1 MKKFKFRL
9 QTVLELKSKILDE
22 KLIELSKILSQI
34 NTEKEVLNELE
45 MKQKSLNET
54 VLNVISNSSNIDV
67 EQVINL
73 KNYLPKLDDKI
84 KSQHQLICDMKNVLE
99 LKQDE
104 VNAAYRDKEIL
115 EKLKEKQK
123 NLTIKNL
130 KKLKAMNL
138 MILQYQDIV
147 FRKWKFNRGLY

>member
-34 NTEKEVLNELE
+34 KAEEDALNDLKEKQNSLNLEVL
-45 MKQKSLNET
+45 SL
-54 VLNVISNSSNIDV
+54 VSNSSNINV

-73 KNYLPKLDDKI
+73 KKYLPKLEDKI
-84 KSQHQLICDMKNVLE
+84 KSQQQLINDMKNVLE

-115 EKLKEKQK
+115 EKLKDKQK
-123 NLTIKNL
+123 NAYYKEFEKTQNNELDDITICR
-130 KKLKAMNL
+130 
-138 MILQYQDIV
+138 YS
-147 FRKWKFNRGLY
+147 FS

>member
-34 NTEKEVLNELE
+34 KAEEDILNELE
-45 MKQKSLNET
+45 EKQNSLNLE
-54 VLNVISNSSNIDV
+54 VLSLISNSSNINI
-67 EQVINL
+67 EQVVNL
-73 KNYLPKLDDKI
+73 KNYLPKLEDKI
-84 KSQHQLICDMKNVLE
+84 KSQRQLINDMKNVLE

-115 EKLKEKQK
+115 EKLKDKQK
-123 NLTIKNL
+123 NAYYKEFEITQNNELDDITICR
-130 KKLKAMNL
+130 
-138 MILQYQDIV
+138 YS
-147 FRKWKFNRGLY
+147 FS

>member
-34 NTEKEVLNELE
+34 KAEEDILNDLNEKQNSLNLEVL
-45 MKQKSLNET
+45 SL
-54 VLNVISNSSNIDV
+54 VSNSSNINV

-73 KNYLPKLDDKI
+73 KKYLPKLEDKI
-84 KSQHQLICDMKNVLE
+84 KSQQQLINDMKNVLE

-115 EKLKEKQK
+115 EKLKDKQK
-123 NLTIKNL
+123 NAYYKEYEKTQSNELDDITICR
-130 KKLKAMNL
+130 
-138 MILQYQDIV
+138 YS
-147 FRKWKFNRGLY
+147 FS

>member
-34 NTEKEVLNELE
+34 KAEEDALNDLKEKQNSLNLEVL
-45 MKQKSLNET
+45 SL
-54 VLNVISNSSNIDV
+54 VSNSSNINV

-73 KNYLPKLDDKI
+73 KKYLPKLENKI
-84 KSQHQLICDMKNVLE
+84 KSQLQLINDMKNVLE

-115 EKLKEKQK
+115 EKLKDKQK
-123 NLTIKNL
+123 NAYYKEFEKTQNNELDDITICR
-130 KKLKAMNL
+130 
-138 MILQYQDIV
+138 YS
-147 FRKWKFNRGLY
+147 FS

>member
-34 NTEKEVLNELE
+34 KTEEEILNELE
-45 MKQKSLNET
+45 EKQKSLNEK
-54 VLNVISNSSNIDV
+54 VLSVISNSANIDV

-73 KNYLPKLDDKI
+73 KNYLPKLEDKI
-84 KSQHQLICDMKNVLE
+84 KSQHQLICDMKNVLD

-104 VNAAYRDKEIL
+104 VNVAYRDKEIL

-123 NLTIKNL
+123 KTYYQEFEKAQSNELDDITISR
-130 KKLKAMNL
+130 
-138 MILQYQDIV
+138 YS
-147 FRKWKFNRGLY
+147 FS

>member
-34 NTEKEVLNELE
+34 KTEEDVLNDLNEKQNSLNAEVL
-45 MKQKSLNET
+45 SL
-54 VLNVISNSSNIDV
+54 VSNSSNINV
-67 EQVINL
+67 EQVVNL
-73 KNYLPKLDDKI
+73 KNYLPKLEDKI
-84 KSQHQLICDMKNVLE
+84 KSQRQLINDMKNVLE

-115 EKLKEKQK
+115 ERLKDKQK
-123 NLTIKNL
+123 NAYYKEFETTQNNELDDITICR
-130 KKLKAMNL
+130 
-138 MILQYQDIV
+138 YS
-147 FRKWKFNRGLY
+147 FS

>member
-34 NTEKEVLNELE
+34 KAEEDILNELE
-45 MKQKSLNET
+45 EKQNSLNLE
-54 VLNVISNSSNIDV
+54 VLSLISNSSNINI
-67 EQVINL
+67 EQVVNL
-73 KNYLPKLDDKI
+73 KNYLPKLEDKI
-84 KSQHQLICDMKNVLE
+84 KSQRQLINDMKNVLE

-115 EKLKEKQK
+115 EKLKDKQK
-123 NLTIKNL
+123 NAYYKEFEITQNNELDDITICRYSFSQVK
-130 KKLKAMNL
+130 
-138 MILQYQDIV
+138 I
-147 FRKWKFNRGLY
+147 

>member
-34 NTEKEVLNELE
+34 KAEEDILNELE
-45 MKQKSLNET
+45 EKQNSLNLE
-54 VLNVISNSSNIDV
+54 VLSLISNSSNVNI
-67 EQVINL
+67 EQVVNL
-73 KNYLPKLDDKI
+73 KNYLPKLEDKI
-84 KSQHQLICDMKNVLE
+84 KSQRQLINDMKNVLE

-115 EKLKEKQK
+115 EKLKDKQK
-123 NLTIKNL
+123 NAYYKEFEITQNNELDDITICRYSFSQVK
-130 KKLKAMNL
+130 
-138 MILQYQDIV
+138 I
-147 FRKWKFNRGLY
+147 

>member
-34 NTEKEVLNELE
+34 KAEEDILNDLNEKQNSLNTEVL
-45 MKQKSLNET
+45 SL
-54 VLNVISNSSNIDV
+54 ISNSSNINV
-67 EQVINL
+67 EQVVNL
-73 KNYLPKLDDKI
+73 KNYLPKLEDKI
-84 KSQHQLICDMKNVLE
+84 KSQQQLINDMKNVLE

-115 EKLKEKQK
+115 EKLKDKQK
-123 NLTIKNL
+123 NAYYKEFETTQNNELDDITICR
-130 KKLKAMNL
+130 
-138 MILQYQDIV
+138 YS
-147 FRKWKFNRGLY
+147 FS

>member
-34 NTEKEVLNELE
+34 KAEEDILNDLNEKQNSLNLEVL
-45 MKQKSLNET
+45 SL
-54 VLNVISNSSNIDV
+54 VSNSSNINV

-73 KNYLPKLDDKI
+73 KKYLPKLENKI
-84 KSQHQLICDMKNVLE
+84 KSQLQLINDMKNVLE

-115 EKLKEKQK
+115 EKLKDKQK
-123 NLTIKNL
+123 NAYYKEFEKTQNNELDDITICR
-130 KKLKAMNL
+130 
-138 MILQYQDIV
+138 YS
-147 FRKWKFNRGLY
+147 FS

>member
-34 NTEKEVLNELE
+34 KAEEDILNELE
-45 MKQKSLNET
+45 EKQNSLNLE
-54 VLNVISNSSNIDV
+54 VLSLISNSSNINV
-67 EQVINL
+67 EQVVNL
-73 KNYLPKLDDKI
+73 KNYLPKLEDKI
-84 KSQHQLICDMKNVLE
+84 KSQRQLINDMKNVLE

-115 EKLKEKQK
+115 EKLKDKQK
-123 NLTIKNL
+123 NAYYKEFEITQNNELDDITICR
-130 KKLKAMNL
+130 
-138 MILQYQDIV
+138 YS
-147 FRKWKFNRGLY
+147 FS

>member
-34 NTEKEVLNELE
+34 KAEEDILNELE
-45 MKQKSLNET
+45 EKQNSSNLEVLSL
-54 VLNVISNSSNIDV
+54 ISNSSNINI
-67 EQVINL
+67 EQVVNL
-73 KNYLPKLDDKI
+73 KNYLPKLEDKI
-84 KSQHQLICDMKNVLE
+84 KSQRQLINDMKNVLE

-115 EKLKEKQK
+115 EKLKDKQK
-123 NLTIKNL
+123 NAYYKEFEITQNNELDDITICR
-130 KKLKAMNL
+130 
-138 MILQYQDIV
+138 YS
-147 FRKWKFNRGLY
+147 FS